1 MAFSELGD
9 LRGDARRHVIEGSTM
24 AKKWKQAAG
33 KVEARL
39 YGLREAA
46 GLVKQAAYAKFDE
59 SVDLALRLGV
69 EPKRAD
75 QMVRGTTVLPHGTGK
90 QVRVLVFAKGE
101 KEQEARQAGAE
112 FVGADELIE
121 KIKGGW
127 MEFDQAIA
135 TPDLMGAVGK
145 LGKLLGPRGLMPNP
159 KSGTVTF
166 DVAKAIAEIR
176 KGRVEY
182 KVEKAGIV
190 HVPVGKVSFDEDR
203 IFQNAQAVIEAVLKA
218 RPASCKGRYLKSA
231 TLSSTMGP
239 AIRLDAV
246 SLAKMVV

>member
-1 MAFSELGD
+1 
-9 LRGDARRHVIEGSTM
+9 M

-90 QVRVLVFAKGE
+90 QVRVLVFAIGE

-246 SLAKMVV
+246 SLGKMVV

>member
-1 MAFSELGD
+1 
-9 LRGDARRHVIEGSTM
+9 M

-246 SLAKMVV
+246 SLAKMVA